1 MENSIF
7 QTLCYPI
14 MGIVVCKKFRKL
26 SETYYCVL
34 SIHNSFLLGIKDVKS
49 GGKNDMR
56 EKSEI
61 NIPDDDRG
69 SASGEPE
76 TVRTTGKLCSCSIF
90 PNDVTQNYP
99 FCRLQLAVKTFGIG
113 HSS

>member
-1 MENSIF
+1 
-7 QTLCYPI
+7 
-14 MGIVVCKKFRKL
+14 
-26 SETYYCVL
+26 
-34 SIHNSFLLGIKDVKS
+34 
-49 GGKNDMR
+49 MR

-99 FCRLQLAVKTFGIG
+99 FYTLQFLILMKQLIIIQ
-113 HSS
+113 